1 MSDLKLPSH
10 LPAPE
15 KPQLTLGFVPL
26 IDACPLIVALELG
39 YFRDCGLDV
48 SLSKEAS
55 WASIRDKVQLGL
67 LDAAQMPAGIP
78 LAAALGLGYGH
89 NPLICTMGLG
99 LNGNAITLSS
109 ALHAALQQAPDF
121 GTDPASAG
129 AALAWYLRENPDS
142 RPTFATVYTHS
153 MHSFLLRYW
162 LNACGIDLQRIRQVV
177 VPPPQMVDALKR
189 GLIDAFCAGEPWNSV
204 AQQQQV
210 GRVLISGHQIWHNA
224 PDKVLGTTAHWAS
237 QHPGSLQLLIMALL
251 RACAWLDA
259 PGNRSRM
266 LDILSQPQ
274 YLGAD
279 LITPDPEIGR
289 HQFFGSAANFPWQ
302 SQARWLLEQ
311 IQQDQPGPR
320 TSAELDELA
329 RSTYD
334 SSSFRLA
341 STALQLNLP
350 LDDSKPEG
358 MHDSPWEIA
367 GNQGPLSLPRDRRF
381 DPSAQPAPAE
391 Q

>member
-1 MSDLKLPSH
+1 
-10 LPAPE
+10 
-15 KPQLTLGFVPL
+15 
-26 IDACPLIVALELG
+26 
-39 YFRDCGLDV
+39 
-48 SLSKEAS
+48 
-55 WASIRDKVQLGL
+55 
-67 LDAAQMPAGIP
+67 
-78 LAAALGLGYGH
+78 
-89 NPLICTMGLG
+89 
-99 LNGNAITLSS
+99 
-109 ALHAALQQAPDF
+109 
-121 GTDPASAG
+121 
-129 AALAWYLRENPDS
+129 
-142 RPTFATVYTHS
+142 
-153 MHSFLLRYW
+153 
-162 LNACGIDLQRIRQVV
+162 
-177 VPPPQMVDALKR
+177 
-189 GLIDAFCAGEPWNSV
+189 
-204 AQQQQV
+204 
-210 GRVLISGHQIWHNA
+210 
-224 PDKVLGTTAHWAS
+224 
-237 QHPGSLQLLIMALL
+237 
-251 RACAWLDA
+251 
-259 PGNRSRM
+259 M